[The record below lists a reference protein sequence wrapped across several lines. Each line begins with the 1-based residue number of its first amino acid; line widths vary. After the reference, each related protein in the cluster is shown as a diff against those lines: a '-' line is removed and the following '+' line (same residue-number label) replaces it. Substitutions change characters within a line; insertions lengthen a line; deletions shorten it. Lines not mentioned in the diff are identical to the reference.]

1 MNKGTIKI
9 GVATATALLMNTVLM
24 AGGEIILVE
33 PVVKKVKADK
43 PKRQT
48 KGNMTVKYNV
58 LPGSVESVG
67 DMFSEGIFYGR
78 LLFTGIGV
86 MRIMKQEECVKIIK
100 TWVLVEAL
108 SLNQVC

>member
-67 DMFSEGIFYGR
+67 DM